1 MSTHFLGSYF
11 CSHSDRLEKRN
22 TVVHCHTINHCYGT
36 PLTFV
41 GRSLHKSCFVLWP
54 VSSPSTVSNSFVFQ
68 QNDSFVFQSDWSC
81 PDSSL
86 VSNSF
91 VSPCDDSFVSQSDWW
106 RPALRISP
114 NSFATLCR
122 QFIGL
127 LRCFAQYRI
136 RVGLKYH
143 RFQTGPNIC
152 IFSWSC
158 LAGWRDSIVS

>member
-68 QNDSFVFQSDWSC
+68 QNDSFVFQSDW
-81 PDSSL
+81 
-86 VSNSF
+86 
-91 VSPCDDSFVSQSDWW
+91 W

-143 RFQTGPNIC
+143 RFRLDQTYVYFHGPVWQVGETVLSAEITNTR
-152 IFSWSC
+152 
-158 LAGWRDSIVS
+158 LAGRSVSLLLFFSKET